1 MKVSMK
7 DKVRN
12 TPQILLSDVYHPLK
26 YTLINKFMRQFIVQF
41 YFAGVRQFDFSMC
54 SDGSFFFKTNSLN
67 RWAVIKDNISVW
79 KREFCELSDET
90 AHFNFKHPK
99 LTLTDV
105 IKDRDDIG
113 LNYLAVYQ
121 MLTKYFKVYIKQDGI
136 IYRAE
141 FADGDFVKCS
151 KEFCESN
158 EKETCIEFMIDD
170 EVLHKAGKDASINFS
185 YSDFVD
191 IAQMC
196 AMFFPCSKITVHTEN
211 SDSKAATFCYDSLA
225 EYVNQKYKCT
235 DISSSV
241 FRCKSSETEPVQSAA
256 EIRIA
261 IGKSSSDKNII
272 EAYCNYKNH
281 KYGNVL
287 DAINDVLKT
296 DDLHHYVVV
305 INIFMTRPL
314 WLNACQDG
322 IKNQYIYDGI
332 YKYLNSEI
340 GIPE

>member
-41 YFAGVRQFDFSMC
+41 YFDGVRQFDFSMC
-54 SDGSFFFKTNSLN
+54 SDGSFIFKTNSLN
-67 RWAVIKDNISVW
+67 HWAVLKDNISAW
-79 KREFCELSDET
+79 EREFCELSDKT
-90 AHFNFKHPK
+90 ANFNFKQPN

-113 LNYLAVYQ
+113 LNYLAVSQ
-121 MLTKYFKVYIKQDGI
+121 MLMKYFKVSIKQDGI
-136 IYRAE
+136 MYRAE
-141 FADGDFVKCS
+141 FADGDFVKYS
-151 KEFCESN
+151 KKFCESKA
-158 EKETCIEFMIDD
+158 KETDIEFKIDD
-170 EVLHKAGKDASINFS
+170 EVLHNAGKDASINFS

-225 EYVNQKYKCT
+225 EYINQKYKCSN
-235 DISSSV
+235 ISNLV
-241 FRCKSSETEPVQSAA
+241 FHCESSETEQVQSEA

-261 IGKSSSDKNII
+261 VGKSSSDKNVM

-281 KYGNVL
+281 KYGKVI
-287 DAINDVLKT
+287 DAINAVLKT
-296 DDLHHYVVV
+296 DDPHHYVVV
-305 INIFMTRPL
+305 INVFMTRPL